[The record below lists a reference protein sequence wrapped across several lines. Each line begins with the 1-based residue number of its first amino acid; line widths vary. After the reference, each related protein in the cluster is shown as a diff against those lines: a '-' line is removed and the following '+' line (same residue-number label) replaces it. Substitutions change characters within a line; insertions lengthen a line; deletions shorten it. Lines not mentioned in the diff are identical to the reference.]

1 MAKGKYKYWLTPE
14 GLLKLEGWTRDGLT
28 EEQIAGNMGISRS
41 TLNEWKKLYPDISDT
56 LKRGKRRSSKRFL
69 EQYRKAWHIGLSA
82 EVRNGNVE
90 SSISA
95 IQELMKYNKAYEQK
109 GSLKQLLED
118 GRKLLEQLEE
128 ERRFSEN
135 ITRAIRDIIG
145 KVEDPEEREVLY
157 CVYVTYMEP
166 MTWERIA
173 DRVGCSK
180 TRVMEIH
187 SNALVSLSDLIP

>member
-1 MAKGKYKYWLTPE
+1 M
-14 GLLKLEGWTRDGLT
+14 
-28 EEQIAGNMGISRS
+28 M
-41 TLNEWKKLYPDISDT
+41 KKEYSDISDT

-109 GSLKQLLED
+109 GS
-118 GRKLLEQLEE
+118 LEQLEE

>member
-1 MAKGKYKYWLTPE
+1 M
-14 GLLKLEGWTRDGLT
+14 
-28 EEQIAGNMGISRS
+28 M
-41 TLNEWKKLYPDISDT
+41 KKEYSDISDT

-166 MTWERIA
+166 MTRERIA

>member
-1 MAKGKYKYWLTPE
+1 MMQKEYC
-14 GLLKLEGWTRDGLT
+14 
-28 EEQIAGNMGISRS
+28 
-41 TLNEWKKLYPDISDT
+41 DICNA

-82 EVRNGNVE
+82 EVRKENVK

-109 GSLKQLLED
+109 DSLKQLLED
-118 GRKLLEQLEE
+118 GRKLLVQLEE

-135 ITRAIRDIIG
+135 IMRTIRDIIG

-157 CVYVTYMEP
+157 CVYVTSMEP
-166 MTWERIA
+166 MTWGRIA
-173 DRVGCSK
+173 DRVECSK
-180 TRVMEIH
+180 TRVMKIH
-187 SNALVSLSDLIP
+187 SNALVSLADLIP

>member
-1 MAKGKYKYWLTPE
+1 M
-14 GLLKLEGWTRDGLT
+14 
-28 EEQIAGNMGISRS
+28 M
-41 TLNEWKKLYPDISDT
+41 KKEYSDISDT

-128 ERRFSEN
+128 ER
-135 ITRAIRDIIG
+135 D
-145 KVEDPEEREVLY
+145 
-157 CVYVTYMEP
+157 
-166 MTWERIA
+166 
-173 DRVGCSK
+173 
-180 TRVMEIH
+180 
-187 SNALVSLSDLIP
+187 SLRT

>member
-1 MAKGKYKYWLTPE
+1 M
-14 GLLKLEGWTRDGLT
+14 
-28 EEQIAGNMGISRS
+28 
-41 TLNEWKKLYPDISDT
+41 
-56 LKRGKRRSSKRFL
+56 
-69 EQYRKAWHIGLSA
+69 
-82 EVRNGNVE
+82 E

-173 DRVGCSK
+173 DRVGCSR

>member
-1 MAKGKYKYWLTPE
+1 M
-14 GLLKLEGWTRDGLT
+14 
-28 EEQIAGNMGISRS
+28 M
-41 TLNEWKKLYPDISDT
+41 KKEYSDISDT

-118 GRKLLEQLEE
+118 
-128 ERRFSEN
+128 RRFSEN

>member
-1 MAKGKYKYWLTPE
+1 MGDV
-14 GLLKLEGWTRDGLT
+14 GLLMQKE
-28 EEQIAGNMGISRS
+28 
-41 TLNEWKKLYPDISDT
+41 YCDICNA

-82 EVRNGNVE
+82 EVRKENVE

-109 GSLKQLLED
+109 DSLKQLLED
-118 GRKLLEQLEE
+118 GRKLLVQLEE

-135 ITRAIRDIIG
+135 IMRTIRDIIG

-157 CVYVTYMEP
+157 CVYVTSMEP
-166 MTWERIA
+166 MTWGRIT
-173 DRVGCSK
+173 DRVECSK
-180 TRVMEIH
+180 TRVMKIH
-187 SNALVSLSDLIP
+187 SNALVSLADLIP